1 MNTKEYLQ
9 NLKSGVQMKFSDFLD
24 LIEQEYTLL
33 IQKEKIKDQQKFF
46 VLD

>member
-24 LIEQEYTLL
+24 LIEQEYTFLNIPFENNGL
-33 IQKEKIKDQQKFF
+33 
-46 VLD
+46 V

>member
-24 LIEQEYTLL
+24 LIEQEYTFLNIPFENNLSL
-33 IQKEKIKDQQKFF
+33 IHI
-46 VLD
+46 